1 MAVLRRDFI
10 SALAGSMGAL
20 SAGAGVQAAPAG
32 RNFQFDPR
40 RQYQMPAHFGERFRG
55 QSSARYLD
63 VTRMGVSYLT
73 DPDKLIQ
80 YLPAPFEVGAEARIT
95 VHYGMNREVEWLAG
109 AGYNLLGVDAQ
120 VRFNGKVDQLEGG
133 YCLVLWENE
142 TDPILTGRE
151 LQGIPKIYA
160 DIEDHTVIRGVWRA
174 TASHRGHKIVNT
186 GRPGA
191 AVSHATVFPVSSSPK
206 QIWLGKGEVE
216 WQRLTWEQNPTQ
228 AHIVNA
234 LKELPILEY
243 GPAFV
248 SKGSTNLSVPGRP
261 VRQIR

>member
-174 TASHRGHKIVNT
+174 TASHRGHKIVDMTIHDLQPLSAEEVAEFESETNL
-186 GRPGA
+186 A
-191 AVSHATVFPVSSSPK
+191 
-206 QIWLGKGEVE
+206 GKG
-216 WQRLTWEQNPTQ
+216 
-228 AHIVNA
+228 
-234 LKELPILEY
+234 
-243 GPAFV
+243 
-248 SKGSTNLSVPGRP
+248 
-261 VRQIR
+261 